1 MKKSNLPAIP
11 DDVIRT
17 IRGQRVILDFDLA
30 AIYGVET
37 KALNRAIL
45 RNRTRFPDDFML
57 RLAREDVKNLKYQ
70 IGTSSGGW
78 GGRRKLP
85 YAFTEHGAIMAATVL
100 NSPKA
105 VEMSV
110 FVVRA
115 FVKMREQLLATA
127 TLAKRLAE
135 VEKDLLLHDAAL
147 RELFEQIRPLLLPPP
162 DPPRNPIGFSVN
174 EAAGTYRVRR
184 RNAKNARGQ
193 AAQGTKEN
201 R

>member
-184 RNAKNARGQ
+184 RKDKKAQGL

>member
-1 MKKSNLPAIP
+1 MKKSKLPAIP

-37 KALNRAIL
+37 RNLNKAIQ
-45 RNRTRFPDDFML
+45 RNRTRFPADFL
-57 RLAREDVKNLKYQ
+57 FQLAREEVGNLMFQ

-115 FVKMREQLLATA
+115 L
-127 TLAKRLAE
+127 
-135 VEKDLLLHDAAL
+135 
-147 RELFEQIRPLLLPPP
+147 
-162 DPPRNPIGFSVN
+162 
-174 EAAGTYRVRR
+174 
-184 RNAKNARGQ
+184 
-193 AAQGTKEN
+193 
-201 R
+201 